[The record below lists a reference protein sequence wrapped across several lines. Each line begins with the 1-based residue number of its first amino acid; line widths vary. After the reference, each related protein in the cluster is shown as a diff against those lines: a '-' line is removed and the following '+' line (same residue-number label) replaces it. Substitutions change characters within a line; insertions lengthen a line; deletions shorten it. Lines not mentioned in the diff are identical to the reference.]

1 MRLPNFAKS
10 ERSKPFPLSVYSA
23 MLIFSLVSVP
33 ALAVMDTLPKGNYA
47 FAQTS
52 ILRTTELKV
61 DFKNLVESG
70 SNQNIRVQVHDL
82 GTGDPISSA
91 TVRMTIYFPGGA
103 PIRQFTLLTDTNG
116 KASLTLPIADNAALG
131 QYGIDVLV
139 SALGYFDSAIGTV
152 NFAVNSDVTQNVDLH
167 DYKHTSHTLSD
178 HSGHDNNHDN
188 DRSHH
193 D

>member
-1 MRLPNFAKS
+1 MERDSKKQLPAMDMNTNLLKC
-10 ERSKPFPLSVYSA
+10 ERPKPMFLSVSSA
-23 MLIFSLVSVP
+23 ILIFSLVAISILMVT
-33 ALAVMDTLPKGNYA
+33 DTLPKGNYA

-52 ILRTTELKV
+52 ILRTTEVKV

-70 SNQNIRVQVHDL
+70 SNQNVRVSLRDT

-91 TVRMTIYFPGGA
+91 TVRMTIYFPGGT

-131 QYGIDVLV
+131 QYGLDVLV

-152 NFAVNSDVTQNVDLH
+152 NFDVMSQVDH
-167 DYKHTSHTLSD
+167 NDSLSD
-178 HSGHDNNHDN
+178 N
-188 DRSHH
+188 R
-193 D
+193 

>member
-1 MRLPNFAKS
+1 MKLPNFIKS
-10 ERSKPFPLSVYSA
+10 ERSKPLPLSVYSA
-23 MLIFSLVSVP
+23 MLIFSLISVP

-52 ILRTTELKV
+52 ILRTTEIKV

-91 TVRMTIYFPGGA
+91 TVRITIYFPGGA

-131 QYGIDVLV
+131 QYGIDVLA
-139 SALGYFDSAIGTV
+139 SALGYFDSAVGTI
-152 NFAVNSDVTQNVDLH
+152 NFAVNSDVTQNVDLN
-167 DYKHTSHTLSD
+167 DYKHERHTLSD
-178 HSGHDNNHDN
+178 HSGHDNHHNH
-188 DRSHH
+188 RSHH

>member
-1 MRLPNFAKS
+1 MKLPNFAKS
-10 ERSKPFPLSVYSA
+10 ERSKPLSLSVYSA

-52 ILRTTELKV
+52 ILRTTELKM

-91 TVRMTIYFPGGA
+91 TVRVTIYFPGGA

-139 SALGYFDSAIGTV
+139 SALGYFDSAVGTV
-152 NFAVNSDVTQNVDLH
+152 NFAVNSDVTQNVDLS
-167 DYKHTSHTLSD
+167 DYKHESHTLSD
-178 HSGHDNNHDN
+178 HSGHDNHHNRHN
-188 DRSHH
+188 HH

>member
-1 MRLPNFAKS
+1 MKLPKFAKS
-10 ERSKPFPLSVYSA
+10 KGSKPLPLSVYSS

-33 ALAVMDTLPKGNYA
+33 VLAVMDTLPKGNYA

-52 ILRTTELKV
+52 ILRTTEIKL
-61 DFKNLVESG
+61 DFNNLVERG
-70 SNQNIRVQVHDL
+70 SNQNVRVQVKDL

-131 QYGIDVLV
+131 QYGLDVLV
-139 SALGYFDSAIGTV
+139 TALGYSDSAIGTV
-152 NFAVNSDVTQNVDLH
+152 NFSVNSDVKQNVDLD
-167 DYKHTSHTLSD
+167 DYKHQRHTLSD
-178 HSGHDNNHDN
+178 HSGKDN

-193 D
+193 KHHD

>member
-1 MRLPNFAKS
+1 MKLPNFAKS
-10 ERSKPFPLSVYSA
+10 ERSKPLSLSVYSA

-52 ILRTTELKV
+52 ILRTTEVKV

-70 SNQNIRVQVHDL
+70 SNQNIRVQVRDL

-91 TVRMTIYFPGGA
+91 TVRLTIYFPGGA

-139 SALGYFDSAIGTV
+139 SALGYFDSAVGTV
-152 NFAVNSDVTQNVDLH
+152 NFAVNSDVTQNVDLS
-167 DYKHTSHTLSD
+167 DYKHQSHTLSD
-178 HSGHDNNHDN
+178 HSGKDNHHNRHN
-188 DRSHH
+188 HH

>member
-10 ERSKPFPLSVYSA
+10 ERSKPLPLSVYSA

-70 SNQNIRVQVHDL
+70 SNQNIRVQVRDL

-91 TVRMTIYFPGGA
+91 TVRVTIYFPGGA

-152 NFAVNSDVTQNVDLH
+152 NFAVNSDVTQNVDLS
-167 DYKHTSHTLSD
+167 DYKHESHTLSD
-178 HSGHDNNHDN
+178 HSGKDNHHNRDN
-188 DRSHH
+188 HH

>member
-1 MRLPNFAKS
+1 MKLPNFAKS
-10 ERSKPFPLSVYSA
+10 ERSKPLSLSVYSA

-91 TVRMTIYFPGGA
+91 TVRLTIYFPGGA
-103 PIRQFTLLTDTNG
+103 PIRQFTLLSDTNG

-152 NFAVNSDVTQNVDLH
+152 NFAVNSDVTQNVDLS
-167 DYKHTSHTLSD
+167 DYKHQSHTLSD
-178 HSGHDNNHDN
+178 HSGKDNHHNRHN
-188 DRSHH
+188 HH

>member
-10 ERSKPFPLSVYSA
+10 ERSKPLPLSVYSA

-52 ILRTTELKV
+52 ILRTTEVKV

-70 SNQNIRVQVHDL
+70 SNQNVRVSLRDT

-103 PIRQFTLLTDTNG
+103 PIRQFTLLSDTNG

-139 SALGYFDSAIGTV
+139 SALGYFDSAVGTV

-167 DYKHTSHTLSD
+167 DYKHERHTLSD
-178 HSGHDNNHDN
+178 HSGHDNNHHN
-188 DRSHH
+188 HHSHH